1 MKAAKEKQVAAK
13 AEIKKLEKDMDEFKN
28 NKEGKTGE
36 LKVPF
41 HFISASERS
50 DTNGPFPYSGEHT
63 EAKGGAAEAGGEPED
78 ATERDADRNAGT
90 RSVAFNFFHPSRE
103 FLRYRCAV
111 FAEQLEADIVSARE
125 TLANASA
132 GVDKM
137 RKELQSLTDK
147 VAKSEVRHVVYSHLI
162 RSPADADP
170 TLLHR
175 RSTARRSAG
184 CKKSARR

>member
-41 HFISASERS
+41 RSVSANERS
-50 DTNGPFPYSGEHT
+50 DTNGPFPYPGEHT

-90 RSVAFNFFHPSRE
+90 RSVAFIFFYS
-103 FLRYRCAV
+103 
-111 FAEQLEADIVSARE
+111 SA
-125 TLANASA
+125 
-132 GVDKM
+132 
-137 RKELQSLTDK
+137 
-147 VAKSEVRHVVYSHLI
+147 
-162 RSPADADP
+162 
-170 TLLHR
+170 
-175 RSTARRSAG
+175 
-184 CKKSARR
+184 